1 VVDGRGAS
9 PVRGAP
15 VRAVVQSA
23 EGGVSEEDLAALL
36 RQQGC
41 RMLDM
46 RDTLEAAARQFET
59 YAAYHAAKVPPDL
72 DKANANAEWA
82 RRCRQWSDA

>member
-1 VVDGRGAS
+1 M
-9 PVRGAP
+9 
-15 VRAVVQSA
+15 
-23 EGGVSEEDLAALL
+23 SEEDLAALL

-46 RDTLEAAARQFET
+46 RDTLEAAARQFEA

-72 DKANANAEWA
+72 EKATVNADWA
-82 RRCRQWSDA
+82 RRCRQWVGA